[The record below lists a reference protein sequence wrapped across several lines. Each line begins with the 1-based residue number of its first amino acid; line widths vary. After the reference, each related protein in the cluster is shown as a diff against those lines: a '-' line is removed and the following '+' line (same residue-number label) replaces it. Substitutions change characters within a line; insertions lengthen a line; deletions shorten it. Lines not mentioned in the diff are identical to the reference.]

1 MFHHFVHPRDHYPQ
15 DLLRHYHRHHHSD
28 HQRDHHCHN
37 QRDHQRDHQRDDH
50 TDPHAG
56 PQSPGSLL
64 SSSPPDHWEE
74 GMVESDRA
82 EQVDN
87 YLKTRILIFHHIIF
101 TITKELMTS
110 G

>member
-28 HQRDHHCHN
+28 HQRDH
-37 QRDHQRDHQRDDH
+37 QRLHQRHLHADHQPNHH
-50 TDPHAG
+50 TD